1 MGVCQ
6 CVLERGEEGVEIVSW
21 NRAIKKRERQRERER
36 IDKDFPRQLHTLM
49 GTHGYSGKAAATA
62 LAPPS
67 FV

>member
-21 NRAIKKRERQRERER
+21 NRAIKRQRERER
-36 IDKDFPRQLHTLM
+36 IDKDFPRQLPTLM